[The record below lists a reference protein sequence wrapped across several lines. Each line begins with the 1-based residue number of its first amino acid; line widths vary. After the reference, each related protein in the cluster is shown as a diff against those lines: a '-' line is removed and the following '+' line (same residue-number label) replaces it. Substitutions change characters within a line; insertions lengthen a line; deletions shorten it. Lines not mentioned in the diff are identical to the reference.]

1 MDLMTVYDRLAALHD
16 DDAGFEAERKRVL
29 QEDFD
34 RAPADRRREWFELQ
48 NELNL
53 LRGTLT
59 PEQFRG
65 ALFHRMT
72 ENIEN
77 IADLVQSMHATLQPR
92 PQAARSSSR

>member
-1 MDLMTVYDRLAALHD
+1 MDLMTIYDRLAGFHEDA
-16 DDAGFEAERKRVL
+16 AGFEAERQRVL

-53 LRGTLT
+53 LRSTLT

-65 ALFHRMT
+65 ALFRRMT

-77 IADLVQSMHATLQPR
+77 IADLVQSMHSTLHPHPNTARATPR
-92 PQAARSSSR
+92 